1 MPHRERPLIVRCAYG
16 AFGLVCVAVG
26 FVGIVTPVMPG
37 FVFLVIALWAFRN
50 SSAKMESWLLDNR
63 YVGQTLRDWDAG
75 RSMKLRTKIVALC
88 MIWVAI
94 SVTCYK
100 IATSNPIFIK
110 QIAWTL
116 PKWVPLTILVGTVI
130 WLTDFLRRVPL
141 SVETSPR
148 EKL

>member
-100 IATSNPIFIK
+100 IATSTPIFIK

>member
-1 MPHRERPLIVRCAYG
+1 MPHKERPLIVRCAYG
-16 AFGLVCVAVG
+16 AFGIVCVGVG

-50 SSAKMESWLLDNR
+50 SSERMESWLLNNR

-75 RSMKLRTKIVALC
+75 RSMKLRTKIIALT

-94 SVTCYK
+94 SATCYK
-100 IATSNPIFIK
+100 IYTSEPILIK
-110 QIAWTL
+110 QIEWVL
-116 PKWVPLTILVGTVI
+116 PKWVPLTILLGTVI

-141 SVETSPR
+141 AAETPPAQNR
-148 EKL
+148 

>member
-141 SVETSPR
+141 SIETSPP

>member
-100 IATSNPIFIK
+100 IATSTPIFIK

-141 SVETSPR
+141 SIETSPP

>member
-1 MPHRERPLIVRCAYG
+1 MPHRERPLIVRCASG

-141 SVETSPR
+141 SIETSPP

>member
-1 MPHRERPLIVRCAYG
+1 M
-16 AFGLVCVAVG
+16 AVG

-50 SSAKMESWLLDNR
+50 SSAKMENWLLDNR

-141 SVETSPR
+141 SVETSPP